1 MDRTKLRPILKV
13 ISILPAIV
21 LGMLLHY
28 FVGREYGIYLLGAS
42 ESNSFIM
49 LFGQIVVF
57 YFVLQLLIFRGKYW
71 TRFEFIL
78 ALVVYSIVLFAGL
91 IFRGSFI
98 IGGFSLVD
106 QYIWNRVEL
115 NPFSFIQDFMVD
127 RDSLKIAFINVMLF
141 IPLPLLLFLNR
152 MKPRYWAALTLFVL
166 IELMQLVLGQGIFSL
181 GDIILYFVGFLLGIA
196 LLKIIHSKINTV
208 ADLI

>member
-28 FVGREYGIYLLGAS
+28 FVTLELGLNLFGAS
-42 ESNSFIM
+42 RANSFIM

-57 YFVLQLLIFRGKYW
+57 YFVLQLIFFRGKYW

>member
-28 FVGREYGIYLLGAS
+28 FVAREYGIYLLGAS

-196 LLKIIHSKINTV
+196 FLKIIHSKINTV